1 MRAKDTR
8 ALLVLHARGSTLRAL
23 ARARRGTEALF
34 VSLGSDRSLESGSGT
49 FLEAS
54 EVGVLFGEPLFQDP
68 GVSKTS
74 GETNEAPLKGFGTRS
89 APFYRPQ
96 TTL

>member
-1 MRAKDTR
+1 M
-8 ALLVLHARGSTLRAL
+8 
-23 ARARRGTEALF
+23 
-34 VSLGSDRSLESGSGT
+34 SLGSDRSLESGSGT

-74 GETNEAPLKGFGTRS
+74 GEANEAPLKGFGTRS

-96 TTL
+96 ATFKHSKIAPKTEEAQHGPDML

>member
-1 MRAKDTR
+1 M
-8 ALLVLHARGSTLRAL
+8 
-23 ARARRGTEALF
+23 
-34 VSLGSDRSLESGSGT
+34 SLGSDRSLESGSGT

-54 EVGVLFGEPLFQDP
+54 EVGVLFSEPLFQDP

-74 GETNEAPLKGFGTRS
+74 GEANEAPLKGFGTRF
-89 APFYRPQ
+89 APFYRPH